1 MDFSPFVICAP
12 GVRPPKPRGMDAP
25 EGLGDR
31 MRTAAFAEFQAVAAF
46 RWAAE
51 RFRDA
56 PPALREAW
64 SAQVGEEARHFG
76 MIRRRMEELGFGLAD
91 RPVSTALWDSLQECL
106 TAEEFCIRIASAAP
120 APLAVY
126 DVGDDDLALSRSIR
140 AEIEKA
146 YGNEFTRY
154 LQSLKKIRRDAMM
167 MIHNKRERTS
177 FLKCIASE
185 EMVHKVRSKGFKEM
199 RRTAEYLLKK
209 AVGS

>member
-12 GVRPPKPRGMDAP
+12 GVRPPKPRGMDVP

-64 SAQVGEEARHFG
+64 SSQVGEEARHFG

-91 RPVSTALWDSLQECL
+91 RPVSTALWNSLQECL
-106 TAEEFCIRIASAAP
+106 TAEEFCIRIASAEERGR
-120 APLAVY
+120 LAGERVY
-126 DVGDDDLALSRSIR
+126 SHLAEKDPVTAAIFREIADDEVAHVALA
-140 AEIEKA
+140 KTFF
-146 YGNEFTRY
+146 GWTP
-154 LQSLKKIRRDAMM
+154 
-167 MIHNKRERTS
+167 
-177 FLKCIASE
+177 
-185 EMVHKVRSKGFKEM
+185 
-199 RRTAEYLLKK
+199 
-209 AVGS
+209 